1 MMDFTWIIL
10 INSIITLIVCGA
22 MYSYFM
28 GLFDMQAELM
38 DKVLI
43 KHQNSLKEDDDND
56 IDEELQTTLKDYCE
70 EE

>member
-1 MMDFTWIIL
+1 
-10 INSIITLIVCGA
+10 

-43 KHQNSLKEDDDND
+43 KLQNSLKEDDDND